1 MLVTSRPTQ
10 QNLTLLEY
18 WKKYNHYIMLRAYI
32 ESNQQ
37 SLHDKY
43 EREHFITGCKY
54 STFLQ
59 IEIRREQEFPSL
71 AYKFKPSNFVTTL
84 QQYLNLPH
92 SPASLQKSLIPR
104 IVTFHSSS
112 KWS

>member
-1 MLVTSRPTQ
+1 MDTQVIWDVIYTVFAKHDHYRHIIELNDGKGDEALQSILAQSHLALIQVPSMLVTSRPTQ

-32 ESNQQ
+32 ESNRHT
-37 SLHDKY
+37 LHDKY

-59 IEIRREQEFPSL
+59 TKI
-71 AYKFKPSNFVTTL
+71 
-84 QQYLNLPH
+84 
-92 SPASLQKSLIPR
+92 
-104 IVTFHSSS
+104 
-112 KWS
+112 